1 MSPTTALVT
10 HREIRTE
17 DVTLNYVDM
26 ESRIEALKIEKKS
39 LEKLLG
45 EAKNLTDLFSI
56 QERLT
61 EVIYEIESYESQLR
75 TYDNLIDY
83 TTVTIY
89 ISEVERTIAAENQSI
104 WQEIGT
110 NISTMPR
117 ISALSLLPYSFGW
130 PALCRI

>member
-1 MSPTTALVT
+1 M
-10 HREIRTE
+10 
-17 DVTLNYVDM
+17 
-26 ESRIEALKIEKKS
+26 
-39 LEKLLG
+39 
-45 EAKNLTDLFSI
+45 
-56 QERLT
+56 
-61 EVIYEIESYESQLR
+61 IYEIESYESQLR

-110 NISTMPR
+110 LILPTMPD
-117 ISALSLLPYSFGW
+117 IGALLPYSFG